1 MSHTKWISVW
11 VILLAACLS
20 GPIAQAQSDQ
30 SVADAARRA
39 REQKKAAAK
48 PITVITNDTLE
59 PQGSNASGVQ
69 AQAPGSETNSTAT
82 TPAGGDK
89 PASDSNAPAA
99 DQPTQEE
106 RAAQQAEID
115 ALKREILEKQKELD
129 LAQRALNL
137 ANDDFYSKPDFSK
150 DAGGK
155 AKLDAMKGEVDQVKN
170 ALDQLKAKLPPGVTL
185 EPEKPQAPAGGDQAQ
200 PPQPQP

>member
-1 MSHTKWISVW
+1 MSHIRWISVS
-11 VILLAACLS
+11 VILLTACLA
-20 GPIAQAQSDQ
+20 GPPAQAQSDQ

-48 PITVITNDTLE
+48 PTAVITNDTLE
-59 PQGSNASGVQ
+59 PQGSKASAVPVSP
-69 AQAPGSETNSTAT
+69 APGSETNAAVTA
-82 TPAGGDK
+82 PSGGEK

-99 DQPTQEE
+99 AQPAPEDQ
-106 RAAQQAEID
+106 AAQQAEID

-129 LAQRALNL
+129 LAQRTLNL

-150 DAGGK
+150 DTDGK
-155 AKLDAMKGEVDQVKN
+155 AKLDGMKGEVDQIKD

-185 EPEKPQAPAGGDQAQ
+185 EPEKPQAPASGGQPQ
-200 PPQPQP
+200 PPPQP